1 MTESVK
7 IMETKMSFTRKLLN
21 PLLKLL
27 IKACKYPYRFGVVQ
41 KTPEEKLERQME
53 SLALTEGDKME
64 TLEEDEKKMIHSI
77 FELGRTLA
85 KEIMIPRIDMICVE
99 EGESLDTVKEL
110 VKKYGHSRIPIFRES
125 IDQIIGI
132 LHVKDLFVEE
142 GKDSEKMDLT
152 KRAHKPFFIPEDKK
166 IDELLQEMRKDKQHV
181 AIVVDE
187 YGGTA
192 GLVTLEDILEEI
204 VGEIEDEHGRVEPAV
219 QKISEGEYKVAAQ
232 VTIRDLNET
241 LESDLPE
248 KEFET
253 LGGLIYDLVGGVPE
267 EGKTIEY
274 KGLSFQVE
282 KVKGQR
288 IVRVKVRR
296 KKKDVRRETNDG

>member
-1 MTESVK
+1 
-7 IMETKMSFTRKLLN
+7 MEQKKSLTRKLLN

-27 IKACKYPYRFGVVQ
+27 IRACKYPSRLGVVKQ
-41 KTPEEKLERQME
+41 TPDEKLEQQIE
-53 SLALTEGDKME
+53 SLALVEGE
-64 TLEEDEKKMIHSI
+64 RVEALEEDEKKMIHSI
-77 FELGRTLA
+77 FELGKTVA

-110 VKKYGHSRIPIFRES
+110 VKKYGHSRIPLFRES
-125 IDQIIGI
+125 IDQIVGI
-132 LHVKDLFVEE
+132 LHVKDIFVEKR
-142 GKDSEKMDLT
+142 KDSEKIDLT
-152 KRAHKPFFIPEDKK
+152 KIAHKPFFIPEDKK
-166 IDELLQEMRKDKQHV
+166 IDELLQEMRKEKQHV

-204 VGEIEDEHGRVEPAV
+204 VGEIEDEHDRAEPTI
-219 QKISEGEYKVAAQ
+219 QKISEKEYRVAAK
-232 VTIRDLNET
+232 VTIPDLNEA
-241 LESDLPE
+241 LGSDLPE

-267 EGKTIEY
+267 EGKIIEY
-274 KGLSFQVE
+274 KGLGFRVE

-288 IVRVKVRR
+288 IVKVRVKKIMDVKRR
-296 KKKDVRRETNDG
+296 T

>member
-1 MTESVK
+1 MGTE
-7 IMETKMSFTRKLLN
+7 MSLTRKILN

-27 IKACKYPYRFGVVQ
+27 IKACKYPYRFGAVK
-41 KTPEEKLERQME
+41 KTPEEKLEQQIE
-53 SLALTEGDKME
+53 SLALAEGEKME

-77 FELGRTLA
+77 FEFGKTVA

-110 VKKYGHSRIPIFRES
+110 VKKYGHSRIPLFRES

-132 LHVKDLFVEE
+132 FHVKDLFVE
-142 GKDSEKMDLT
+142 GRNDSEKMVLT
-152 KRAHKPFFIPEDKK
+152 KMAHKPFFIPEDKK
-166 IDELLQEMRKDKQHV
+166 IDELLQEMRKEKQHV

-204 VGEIEDEHGRVEPAV
+204 VGEIEDEHDRAESVV
-219 QKISEGEYKVAAQ
+219 QKISEEEYRVAAK
-232 VTIRDLNET
+232 VTIRDLNEA
-241 LESDLPE
+241 LGSDLPE

-288 IVRVKVRR
+288 IVRVRV
-296 KKKDVRRETNDG
+296 KKTKNVKSKT

>member
-1 MTESVK
+1 
-7 IMETKMSFTRKLLN
+7 MSFTRKLLN

-41 KTPEEKLERQME
+41 KTPEEKLEQQMG

-64 TLEEDEKKMIHSI
+64 NLEEDEKKMIHSI

-142 GKDSEKMDLT
+142 RKDSEKMDLT
-152 KRAHKPFFIPEDKK
+152 KMAHKPFFIPEDKK
-166 IDELLQEMRKDKQHV
+166 IDELLQEMRKEKQHV

-204 VGEIEDEHGRVEPAV
+204 VGEIEDEHDRVEPAV

-232 VTIRDLNET
+232 VTIRDLNEA
-241 LESDLPE
+241 LGSDLPE

-288 IVRVKVRR
+288 IVRVKVKR
-296 KKKDVRRETNDG
+296 KKEDEKQMTDDG

>member
-1 MTESVK
+1 
-7 IMETKMSFTRKLLN
+7 MEQNRNLIRKLLN

-27 IKACKYPYRFGVVQ
+27 IRACKYPYRFGTV
-41 KTPEEKLERQME
+41 KRTPEEKLEQQME
-53 SLALTEGDKME
+53 SLALTEGDKMG

-142 GKDSEKMDLT
+142 RKGSEKMDLT
-152 KRAHKPFFIPEDKK
+152 KMAHKPFFIPEDKK
-166 IDELLQEMRKDKQHV
+166 IDELLQEMRKEKQHV

-204 VGEIEDEHGRVEPAV
+204 VGEIEDEHGRVEPVV

-232 VTIRDLNET
+232 VTIRDLNEA
-241 LESDLPE
+241 LGSDLPE

-274 KGLSFQVE
+274 KGLSFLVE

-296 KKKDVRRETNDG
+296 KKEDVRRETNDG

>member
-1 MTESVK
+1 
-7 IMETKMSFTRKLLN
+7 MSFTRKLLN

-41 KTPEEKLERQME
+41 KTPEEKLEQQMG

-64 TLEEDEKKMIHSI
+64 NLEEDEKKMIHSI

-142 GKDSEKMDLT
+142 RKDLEKMDLT
-152 KRAHKPFFIPEDKK
+152 KAAHKPFFIPEDKK
-166 IDELLQEMRKDKQHV
+166 IDELLQEMRKEKQHV

-204 VGEIEDEHGRVEPAV
+204 VGEIEDEHDRVEPVV

-232 VTIRDLNET
+232 VTIRDLNEA
-241 LESDLPE
+241 LKSDLPE

-288 IVRVKVRR
+288 IVRVKVKR
-296 KKKDVRRETNDG
+296 KKEDVRRETNDG

>member
-1 MTESVK
+1 
-7 IMETKMSFTRKLLN
+7 METKIGFTRKLLN

-41 KTPEEKLERQME
+41 KTPEEKLEQQIE

-77 FELGRTLA
+77 FELGKTTA

-99 EGESLDTVKEL
+99 EGESLEKIKEL
-110 VKKYGHSRIPIFRES
+110 VRKFGHSRIPLFRGS
-125 IDQIIGI
+125 IDQITGI
-132 LHVKDLFVEE
+132 LHVKDLFTEE
-142 GKDSEKMDLT
+142 VKDLAQPDLT
-152 KRAHKPFFIPEDKK
+152 KLAHKPFFIPEDKK
-166 IDELLQEMRKDKQHV
+166 IDELLQEMRKEKQHL
-181 AIVVDE
+181 AIVVDQ

-204 VGEIEDEHGRVEPAV
+204 VGEIEDEYDKSEPPI
-219 QKISEGEYKVAAQ
+219 QKINEEDYKVAAK
-232 VTIRDLNET
+232 VNIRDLNEA
-241 LESDLPE
+241 LGVDLPE

-253 LGGLIYDLVGGVPE
+253 VGGLIYDLVSGVPE
-267 EGKTIEY
+267 EGRMIEY
-274 KGLSFQVE
+274 RGLSFQVE

-288 IVRVKVRR
+288 IVRVRVR
-296 KKKDVRRETNDG
+296 KTKNVKSKT

>member
-1 MTESVK
+1 MG
-7 IMETKMSFTRKLLN
+7 TKKNLIRKLLN

-27 IKACKYPYRFGVVQ
+27 IRACKYPSRLGTANKTSEERFEQ
-41 KTPEEKLERQME
+41 RIE
-53 SLALTEGDKME
+53 SLELAEGEKME
-64 TLEEDEKKMIHSI
+64 ALEEDEKKMIHSI
-77 FELGRTLA
+77 FKLGETAA

-99 EGESLDTVKEL
+99 GGEPLDSVKEL
-110 VKKYGHSRIPIFRES
+110 VKKYGHSRIPLFRES

-132 LHVKDLFVEE
+132 LHVKDIFVEE
-142 GKDSEKMDLT
+142 GKESAKIDLAKT
-152 KRAHKPFFIPEDKK
+152 AHKPFFIPEDKK
-166 IDELLQEMRKDKQHV
+166 IDELLQEMRKDKQHI

-192 GLVTLEDILEEI
+192 GLVTIEDILEEI
-204 VGEIEDEHGRVEPAV
+204 VGEIEDEHDRAEPAI
-219 QKISEGEYKVAAQ
+219 QKISEEEYRIAAK
-232 VTIRDLNET
+232 VTIPDLNEAMG
-241 LESDLPE
+241 SDLPE

-274 KGLSFQVE
+274 RGLNFKVE

-288 IVRVKVRR
+288 IIRVKV
-296 KKKDVRRETNDG
+296 KKMEDVRQ

>member
-1 MTESVK
+1 MD
-7 IMETKMSFTRKLLN
+7 TKMSFTRKLLN

-27 IKACKYPYRFGVVQ
+27 IRACKYPYRFGTVQ
-41 KTPEEKLERQME
+41 KTPEEKLEQQIE
-53 SLALTEGDKME
+53 SLALAEGEKME

-77 FELGRTLA
+77 FELGKTAA

-99 EGESLDTVKEL
+99 EGEPLEKIKEL
-110 VKKYGHSRIPIFRES
+110 VKKFGHSRLPLFRGS

-132 LHVKDLFVEE
+132 LHVKDLFMEE
-142 GKDSEKMDLT
+142 KKDSGPLDLT
-152 KRAHKPFFIPEDKK
+152 RSAHKPFFIPEDKK
-166 IDELLQEMRKDKQHV
+166 IDELLQEMRRDKQHM

-192 GLVTLEDILEEI
+192 GLVTIEDIMEEI
-204 VGEIEDEHGRVEPAV
+204 VGEIEDEHDRTEPAV

-232 VTIRDLNET
+232 VNIRDLNEA

-296 KKKDVRRETNDG
+296 KKEDVRREKNDG

>member
-1 MTESVK
+1 VTSPH
-7 IMETKMSFTRKLLN
+7 MEQKKNLTRKLLN

-27 IKACKYPYRFGVVQ
+27 IKACKYPYRFGAVQ
-41 KTPEEKLERQME
+41 KTPEEKLEQQIE
-53 SLALTEGDKME
+53 SLALAEGEKME
-64 TLEEDEKKMIHSI
+64 TLEEDEKKMLHSI

-142 GKDSEKMDLT
+142 RKDPEKMDLT
-152 KRAHKPFFIPEDKK
+152 KMAHKPFFIPEDKK

-192 GLVTLEDILEEI
+192 GLVTIEDILEEI
-204 VGEIEDEHGRVEPAV
+204 VGEIEDEHDRTEPVV
-219 QKISEGEYKVAAQ
+219 QKISEGEYKVAAK
-232 VTIRDLNET
+232 VNIRDLNEA
-241 LESDLPE
+241 LESNLPE

-288 IVRVKVRR
+288 IVRVRV
-296 KKKDVRRETNDG
+296 KKAKNVKSKT

>member
-1 MTESVK
+1 
-7 IMETKMSFTRKLLN
+7 MEQKKNLTRKLLN

-27 IKACKYPYRFGVVQ
+27 IKACKYPYRFGAVQ
-41 KTPEEKLERQME
+41 KTPEEKLEQQIE
-53 SLALTEGDKME
+53 SLALAEGEKME
-64 TLEEDEKKMIHSI
+64 TLEEDEKKMLHSI

-142 GKDSEKMDLT
+142 RKDPEKMDLT
-152 KRAHKPFFIPEDKK
+152 KMAHKPFFIPEDKK

-192 GLVTLEDILEEI
+192 GLVTIEDILEEI
-204 VGEIEDEHGRVEPAV
+204 VGEIEDEHDRTEPVV
-219 QKISEGEYKVAAQ
+219 QKISEGEYKVAAK
-232 VTIRDLNET
+232 VNIRDLNEA
-241 LESDLPE
+241 LESNLPE

-288 IVRVKVRR
+288 IVRVRV
-296 KKKDVRRETNDG
+296 KKAKNVKSKT

>member
-1 MTESVK
+1 
-7 IMETKMSFTRKLLN
+7 MEQKKSLTRKLLN

-27 IKACKYPYRFGVVQ
+27 IRACKYPSRLGVVKQ
-41 KTPEEKLERQME
+41 TPDEKLEQQIE
-53 SLALTEGDKME
+53 SLALVEGE
-64 TLEEDEKKMIHSI
+64 RVEALEEDEKKMIHSI
-77 FELGRTLA
+77 FELGKTVA

-110 VKKYGHSRIPIFRES
+110 VKKYGHSRIPLFRES
-125 IDQIIGI
+125 IDQIVGI
-132 LHVKDLFVEE
+132 LHVKDIFVEKR
-142 GKDSEKMDLT
+142 KDSEKIDLT
-152 KRAHKPFFIPEDKK
+152 KIAHKPFFIPEDKK
-166 IDELLQEMRKDKQHV
+166 IDELLQEMRKEKQHV

-204 VGEIEDEHGRVEPAV
+204 VGEIEDEHDRAEPTI
-219 QKISEGEYKVAAQ
+219 QKISEKEYRVAAK
-232 VTIRDLNET
+232 VTIPDLNEA
-241 LESDLPE
+241 LGSDLPE

-267 EGKTIEY
+267 EGKIIEY
-274 KGLSFQVE
+274 KGLGFRVE

-288 IVRVKVRR
+288 IVKVRVKKTMDVKRR
-296 KKKDVRRETNDG
+296 T